1 MGKKKARGN
10 GEGDVYPRKDKD
22 GKVVGYRGAYWVHTA
37 EGPKRRFVSG
47 KTKTEARAALR
58 QARGDA
64 ADGLVFEAGAL
75 TLGAYMARW
84 LSDSVRDT
92 VRQGSFVRYEQIT
105 RLHVTP
111 ALGGLRLKNLT
122 PAHIR
127 GLYREKLD
135 AGLSGRT
142 VQYVHATLHKALKQA
157 AADGLVPRNA
167 AANVKAPRP
176 RKTEIR
182 PLTAEQ
188 ACALLDAACGDRFE
202 ALYVLAV
209 HCGLRQGEL
218 LGLKWEDVDLPSGV
232 LRVRRTLSFTKDGP
246 IFNPPKT
253 AKGRR
258 AVALTDGAAN
268 ALEAHMRR
276 QLSEAEVLGDGYED
290 RGLIFPGEKGQP
302 LQAYSMT
309 GGSFARL
316 LKRAGLP
323 GKTRF
328 HDLRHTCATLL
339 LCEGV
344 HPKLVQELLG
354 HATISITLDTYS
366 HVLPTLGDR
375 AARAMEGA
383 LPSPPRR

>member
-1 MGKKKARGN
+1 M
-10 GEGDVYPRKDKD
+10 
-22 GKVVGYRGAYWVHTA
+22 
-37 EGPKRRFVSG
+37 
-47 KTKTEARAALR
+47 
-58 QARGDA
+58 
-64 ADGLVFEAGAL
+64 
-75 TLGAYMARW
+75 GAYMARW

-92 VRQGSFVRYEQIT
+92 VRPGSFVRYEQIT
-105 RLHVTP
+105 RLHVAP
-111 ALGGLRLKNLT
+111 ALGGLRLKNVT

-157 AADGLVPRNA
+157 AADGLVARNA

-176 RKTEIR
+176 RKAEIR

-188 ACALLDAACGDRFE
+188 ARALLDAARGDRFE

-218 LGLKWEDVDLPSGV
+218 LGQRWEDVDLPSGV
-232 LRVRRTLSFTKDGP
+232 LRVRRTLSVTKDGP

-258 AVALTDGAAN
+258 TVALTDDCAN
-268 ALEAHMRR
+268 ALEAHKRR
-276 QLSEAEVLGDGYED
+276 QLSEAEVLGSGYED
-290 RGLIFPGEKGQP
+290 RGLVFPGEKGQP
-302 LQAYSMT
+302 LRAYSLT

-316 LKRAGLP
+316 LRRAGLP
-323 GKTRF
+323 RKTRF

-375 AARAMEGA
+375 TARAMENVLSGLA
-383 LPSPPRR
+383 H